1 MGFNF
6 AFGKKQKIGKYIG
19 AYVSDRVKEKQSY
32 EKQLTRLEA
41 QLKAKT
47 IDQQVYERFRNLLE
61 IKFIQTREEA
71 RKEIQNIFQK
81 RLSPK
86 PKIGGF

>member
-19 AYVSDRVKEKQSY
+19 TYVGDRVKEKQSY

-61 IKFIQTREEA
+61 IKFVQTREEA
-71 RKEIQNIFQK
+71 RKEIQNNF
-81 RLSPK
+81 
-86 PKIGGF
+86 